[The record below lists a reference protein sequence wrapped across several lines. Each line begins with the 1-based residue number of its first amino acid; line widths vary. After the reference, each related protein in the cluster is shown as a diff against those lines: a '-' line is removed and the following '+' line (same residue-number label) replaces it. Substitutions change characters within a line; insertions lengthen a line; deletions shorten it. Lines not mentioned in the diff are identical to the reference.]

1 MGESG
6 RHKIKTKSSIFIKIF
21 VLNLNVWALYLFL
34 NFKQFIYF
42 PLATLLL
49 FLVVLLIKY
58 LQNVKTRSKPFVH
71 KTDLIR
77 LSLKYLRINKKHLIV
92 AIIGIILSTIIIS
105 QVIILSSTYE
115 RQLFDNK
122 FGNELPPVAQFTI
135 NDRNNSLDANSLF
148 SEIEPEVIKKFDD
161 QGLEYERG
169 KTNKMLRCDILTTQY
184 WSGDEM
190 NSLRTMRNR
199 ISTIDEDLYEFF
211 RGFPSF
217 DENKTPYDPS
227 KTYFLDTLNSY
238 FQYDLNQ
245 MELYSEVQISLGET
259 FWNKSVDI
267 SDVSFMNMSYHVDY
281 FWLLSEEDIDYFSET
296 YGYSNSYYVDIVTGS
311 LLMNESAQIR
321 LIGDILEYRDEFGIK
336 NTHPYHYFQY
346 YLSIDDVSKKNL
358 EEILP
363 NIERLGR
370 NLRYIVERYE
380 ENNQVRIP
388 LYYEIHNFLEENVLI
403 RFTLL
408 LASIPML
415 ILSLFLTYFSIAL
428 AEKRKRR
435 IITMMKYRGTSG
447 SQIQAVLISEI
458 LSTSIITT
466 VSGMI
471 LSIPYSIWIITKE
484 SIFNVKFIT
493 ISGDWYWKLPLIGI
507 VLGVNLN
514 IGSIISL
521 SKININDTE
530 YIEDKIKP
538 LWQRMYIDLIFV
550 SLSILIWI
558 LLRTI
563 PLESYLKEGLVF
575 GLGPFALIFLIIGSP
590 LILARYFSQFINILS
605 DNIWRVGSNLAVLAS
620 RNLRINSFSSSRL
633 TALICIG
640 FMLSIMSMSI
650 PHSLEQN
657 IMQEAYY
664 NVGSDILITGID
676 SSNSTQLKL
685 LDNEDIEG
693 YTEIVESS
701 IYNPISSDEY
711 FSGHY
716 INRYNFLGINVSNFA
731 DVVYWEDSYAKFSIN
746 DIVQSIKNNKTIGLQ
761 NAERLGLGLEIG
773 DNLTLQLKD
782 DVSQDFII
790 SSDYLFF
797 PKIVERLPRYDPY
810 SDSYKFNRV
819 SIVGSIE
826 MVTELGNLYGSVSSE
841 ILVKVAEGK
850 DITEI
855 VNKLRSIFILN
866 SEIRIYSAIEI
877 YSKQFNSKEV
887 SLIINLI
894 EGMLIITLICSVVAV
909 FYFSI
914 NTLNERNIEIGVFRV
929 FGMTQ
934 KQIFRLLLFEI
945 MLIILTGLIYGTIMG
960 FLISSNFMY
969 LFTVENSQNAP
980 GFKFY
985 IPSVKILMFTIA
997 VLGLTIISAA
1007 MPASLTSKKQ
1017 SGRLLRDD

>member
-6 RHKIKTKSSIFIKIF
+6 RHKVNSKSSIFIKIF
-21 VLNLNVWALYLFL
+21 VLNLNVWALYFFL
-34 NFKQFIYF
+34 NSKQFINF

-49 FLVVLLIKY
+49 FFIILLIKY
-58 LQNVKTRSKPFVH
+58 LPKRKTRSKPFVYNS
-71 KTDLIR
+71 DLIK
-77 LSLKYLRINKKHLIV
+77 LSLKYLRITKKHLFV
-92 AIIGIILSTIIIS
+92 SVMGIILSTIIIS

-122 FGNELPPVAQFTI
+122 FGNELPPAVQFTI

-169 KTNKMLRCDILTTQY
+169 KTNKMLTCGILTTSY
-184 WSGDEM
+184 WSGDET
-190 NSLRTMRNR
+190 NNLRTMRNR
-199 ISTIDEDLYEFF
+199 ITTLDEDLYEFLKE
-211 RGFPSF
+211 FPSF
-217 DENKTPYDPS
+217 DENKFPFDIS
-227 KTYFLDTLNSY
+227 KTYFLDTLDSY
-238 FQYDLNQ
+238 SLYDLSQ
-245 MELYSEVQISLGET
+245 MEANNEVQISLGET
-259 FWNKSVDI
+259 AWNKSVHI
-267 SDVSFMNMSYHVDY
+267 SDASFMNISYHVDY
-281 FWLLSEEDIDYFSET
+281 FWLLSNEDIEYYHET
-296 YGYSNSYYVDIVTGS
+296 HGYSNSYYENIVTGS
-311 LLMNESAQIR
+311 LLMNEVAQNR
-321 LIGDILEYRDEFGIK
+321 LIEEILENRDELFY
-336 NTHPYHYFQY
+336 NDHPYHYFQY
-346 YLSIDDVSKKNL
+346 YLSIEDVSKKRL

-363 NIERLGR
+363 NIDRLGR
-370 NLRYIVERYE
+370 NIRYIVERYE
-380 ENNQVRIP
+380 ENNRVRIP
-388 LYYEIHNFLEENVLI
+388 LYYEIQNFLEDNVLI
-403 RFTLL
+403 RFILL

-415 ILSLFLTYFSIAL
+415 VLSLFLVYFSIAL

-435 IITMMKYRGTSG
+435 ITTMMKFRGTSG
-447 SQIQAVLISEI
+447 SQIQAVHISEI

-484 SIFNVKFIT
+484 TIFNVKFIT

-514 IGSIISL
+514 IGSVISL
-521 SKININDTE
+521 SKITINETE
-530 YIEDKIKP
+530 YIEEKIKP

-550 SLSILIWI
+550 TLSILIWI

-563 PLESYLKEGLVF
+563 PLEPYIKEGLVF

-605 DNIWRVGSNLAVLAS
+605 DNIWRVGSNLTVLAS

-640 FMLSIMSMSI
+640 FMLSIMSLSI

-657 IMQEAYY
+657 IEQEAYY

-685 LDNEDIEG
+685 LDNEDIKG
-693 YTEIVESS
+693 YTEIVETKL
-701 IYNPISSDEY
+701 YNPISSDEY
-711 FSGHY
+711 YSGHY
-716 INRYNFLGINVSNFA
+716 INRYYFLGINVSDFA
-731 DVVYWEDSYAKFSIN
+731 DVVYWEDSYSKFSID

-761 NAERLGLGLEIG
+761 NAERLGLGLAIG

-790 SSDYLFF
+790 SSDYIYF
-797 PKIVERLPRYDPY
+797 PKIVERIPRYDPY
-810 SDSYKFNRV
+810 SDSYDFNRV

-841 ILVKVAEGK
+841 ILVKVAEGR

-855 VNKLRSIFILN
+855 ANNLRSIFISN
-866 SEIRIYSAIEI
+866 SEIRIYSAIDN
-877 YSKQFNSKEV
+877 YSTQFNTKEV

-894 EGMLIITLICSVVAV
+894 EGILIITLICSVVAV
-909 FYFSI
+909 LYFSI

-945 MLIILTGLIYGTIMG
+945 MLIIITGLIYGTIMG

-969 LFTVENSQNAP
+969 IFTVGNSQIAP

-985 IPSVKILMFTIA
+985 IPSIKIFVFTIA
-997 VLGLTIISAA
+997 VLGLTFISAA
-1007 MPASLTSKKQ
+1007 MPAYLTSKKQ